1 MKIDIKATNLELT
14 EEIKDYLNKKIGDI
28 GRFVPNINFPLEARV
43 ELARTTMHHQ
53 TGDIFRAEITMQMP
67 GKVLRS
73 EAEAKNILMAIDQL
87 KDNIQREIKEY
98 KEKNVTKTRKAERLK
113 KFLTAYSP
121 FSRFKK

>member
-14 EEIKDYLNKKIGDI
+14 EEIKDYLNKKIGDTD
-28 GRFVPNINFPLEARV
+28 RFIPNINFPLEARV
-43 ELARTTMHHQ
+43 ELARTTIHHQ

-67 GKVLRS
+67 GKVLRTET
-73 EAEAKNILMAIDQL
+73 EAENILAAIDEL
-87 KDNIQREIKEY
+87 KDEIQREIKEY
-98 KEKNVTKTRKAERLK
+98 KEKSTTKTRKAERLR